1 MNDLTSSS
9 GAPSSS
15 PAGVTPSQSVSPTSS
30 TSPRPETQQRQS
42 PSPDGA
48 PVPERPPPPA
58 PVVTLAPSLA
68 HVVEGML
75 IEGVVVAGEPDG
87 QPVLRT
93 DSGTFVVTGERAI
106 PINARL
112 ALKVL
117 AVDTSILAAVLSQ
130 DGEAVHPPFHVR
142 LTLTNLRAPTV
153 RLEAESRLV
162 AGATIAGTIVG
173 ELAAPR
179 GAIGPGP
186 ASPLSAAT
194 SALAPGSRLTF
205 RLIEVVP
212 PPAGAPRAA
221 PGAGVATPGVAAGQ
235 VLFAAPADAA
245 VPVSAVPPAL
255 AAQPA
260 GAGASAA
267 PGVANAAAGAT
278 GPGSPGSAPGA
289 SVTVAPASPIADNAG
304 GGEPLPSGAGARP
317 MSPAAGA
324 SRAHGPLGPQSPSA
338 PPAAGETTGKP
349 VTAATAAN
357 PLSSPAAETSP
368 AIVRFMASVAG
379 HDQDGLLL
387 VQTPAGLVRLETR
400 EPIAMASRLE
410 LEVIRGTPSRPAAS
424 ATLAAEPR
432 VAVALLHDWPALRE
446 ALEVVRSGH
455 VAGSAVPSPSAN
467 FVPAPNAQFPSNL
480 LFFLAALRL
489 GDLAGWF
496 GRDSTQRLEKAGRGS
511 LLKRLAD
518 DFVQLGELSKRRTS
532 SDWRTHAV
540 PFDDGTQLQQLRVL
554 SRHHDRDDDPESDQE
569 TGTRFVIDLSLSRF
583 GAFQLDGLMRG
594 KHFELIVRSHEP
606 LDDEVRRDISIIFHD
621 SVTACGLTGSVAF
634 RAEPAFSLTAA
645 GEAGRRQEAEAGL
658 VV

>member
-1 MNDLTSSS
+1 MNDFSSSS

-30 TSPRPETQQRQS
+30 TSPRPETQQRQP
-42 PSPDGA
+42 PSSDSA
-48 PVPERPPPPA
+48 PAPERPLPPA
-58 PVVTLAPSLA
+58 PAVTLAPSLA

-75 IEGVVVAGEPDG
+75 IEGVVAAGEPDG

-93 DSGTFVVTGERAI
+93 DSGTFIVTGERAI

-142 LTLTNLRAPTV
+142 LTLTNLRAPTA

-173 ELAAPR
+173 EPATPR
-179 GAIGPGP
+179 GAAGHGP
-186 ASPLSAAT
+186 ASPLSAAAG
-194 SALAPGSRLTF
+194 ALAPGTRLTF
-205 RLIEVVP
+205 RLIEVAP

-221 PGAGVATPGVAAGQ
+221 PGADVATPGRPAGQ
-235 VLFAAPADAA
+235 VLFAASAGAE
-245 VPVSAVPPAL
+245 VPVSTVPPAL
-255 AAQPA
+255 ATQPA

-267 PGVANAAAGAT
+267 PGVANTAARAT
-278 GPGSPGSAPGA
+278 GRGSPGNAPSAGVA
-289 SVTVAPASPIADNAG
+289 VAPASPIADNAG
-304 GGEPLPSGAGARP
+304 GGEPLPTGAGVRP
-317 MSPAAGA
+317 TSPAASA
-324 SRAHGPLGPQSPSA
+324 AQAPGPLEPQPPPA
-338 PPAAGETTGKP
+338 TPAAGETSGKS
-349 VTAATAAN
+349 ATAAN

-368 AIVRFMASVAG
+368 TIVRFTASVAG

-387 VQTPAGLVRLETR
+387 VQTPAGLVRLEIR

-410 LEVIRGTPSRPAAS
+410 LEVLRGTPSRPAAS
-424 ATLAAEPR
+424 ATRAAEPR

-455 VAGSAVPSPSAN
+455 VAGSAAPSPSAN

-496 GRDSTQRLEKAGRGS
+496 GRDSTQRLERAGRGS
-511 LLKRLAD
+511 LLKRLAE

-532 SDWRTHAV
+532 SDWRTHAI
-540 PFDDGTQLQQLRVL
+540 PFNDGTQIQQLRVL
-554 SRHHDRDDDPESDQE
+554 SRRHDRDDDPESDQE

-606 LDDEVRRDISIIFHD
+606 LDDEVHRDISIIFHD

-645 GEAGRRQEAEAGL
+645 GEAGRGQVAEAGL